1 MRWFAI
7 RGILS
12 SQSQKVSSMSPAPKR
27 SLAGLTFIFLVLL
40 SGIALGAPRDRD
52 RESRWA
58 PSSFFVQA
66 GSGDTDTYAYTVG
79 AAWDWNW
86 QREVSA
92 GRLTGYTEV
101 AVGRWR
107 HEISASSDSQWFTQV
122 GATPVLRFFP
132 AAADGRWFAEI
143 GIGANYIAP
152 LYLTDRKHFST
163 KFNFGDHA
171 AVGRVLDHSQQSSI
185 ALRFQH
191 FSNAGIDSP
200 NPGENFTQLRFSHRF

>member
-1 MRWFAI
+1 
-7 RGILS
+7 
-12 SQSQKVSSMSPAPKR
+12 MSRPNKR
-27 SLAGLTFIFLVLL
+27 SFAGLTFVLL
-40 SGIALGAPRDRD
+40 ILVSGLALGASRDRD
-52 RESRWA
+52 RPSRWT
-58 PSSFFVQA
+58 PSSFFVQG

-86 QREVSA
+86 QRQLKI

-101 AVGRWR
+101 AVGRWK
-107 HEISASSDSQWFTQV
+107 HDIAGVNDSQWFTQV
-122 GATPVLRFFP
+122 GATPVLRLFP
-132 AAADGRWFAEI
+132 WAGDGRWFTEI

-171 AVGRVLDHSQQSSI
+171 AVGRILDYAQRSSV
-185 ALRFQH
+185 ALRYQH

-200 NPGENFTQLRFSHRF
+200 NPGENFTQLRFSYQF

>member
-1 MRWFAI
+1 
-7 RGILS
+7 
-12 SQSQKVSSMSPAPKR
+12 MSPAPKR
-27 SLAGLTFIFLVLL
+27 SLAGLTFILL
-40 SGIALGAPRDRD
+40 IMVSGLAFGGTREHDR
-52 RESRWA
+52 RSSSA
-58 PSSFFVQA
+58 PSTFFVQA

-79 AAWDWNW
+79 ATWDWHW
-86 QREVSA
+86 QRQLSF

-107 HEISASSDSQWFTQV
+107 HEINESSDSQWFTQV
-122 GATPVLRFFP
+122 GATPVLRLFP
-132 AAADGRWFAEI
+132 DAGDGRWFTEI

-171 AVGRVLDHSQQSSI
+171 AVGRILDHNHRSSI
-185 ALRFQH
+185 ALRYQH

-200 NPGENFTQLRFSHRF
+200 NPGENFTQLRFSHQF

>member
-1 MRWFAI
+1 
-7 RGILS
+7 
-12 SQSQKVSSMSPAPKR
+12 MSRPAKR
-27 SLAGLTFIFLVLL
+27 SFTGLTFVFLVLV
-40 SGIALGAPRDRD
+40 SGLAFGASREHDRD
-52 RESRWA
+52 SRWA

-86 QREVSA
+86 QRQLKI
-92 GRLTGYTEV
+92 GRVTGYTEV
-101 AVGRWR
+101 AVGRWK
-107 HEISASSDSQWFTQV
+107 HDVAAIDDSQWFTQV
-122 GATPVLRFFP
+122 GATPVLRLFP
-132 AAADGRWFAEI
+132 AAGDGRWFTEV

-171 AVGRVLDHSQQSSI
+171 AVGRILGNEQRSSI
-185 ALRFQH
+185 SLRYQH

-200 NPGENFTQLRFSHRF
+200 NPGENFTQLRLSLQF

>member
-1 MRWFAI
+1 
-7 RGILS
+7 
-12 SQSQKVSSMSPAPKR
+12 MSRPNKR
-27 SLAGLTFIFLVLL
+27 SFTGLTFVLL
-40 SGIALGAPRDRD
+40 ILVSGLAFGAQRDRN
-52 RESRWA
+52 RERPSRWV
-58 PSSFFVQA
+58 PSSFFVQG

-86 QREVSA
+86 QRQLKI

-101 AVGRWR
+101 AVGRWK
-107 HEISASSDSQWFTQV
+107 HDVAAIDDSQWFTQV
-122 GATPVLRFFP
+122 GATPVLRLFP
-132 AAADGRWFAEI
+132 LAGDGRWFTEI

-171 AVGRVLDHSQQSSI
+171 AVGRILDNEQRSSVS
-185 ALRFQH
+185 LRYQH

-200 NPGENFTQLRFSHRF
+200 NPGENFTQLRFSYQF